1 MSQNKQIIIRKKT
14 DVSTDVKTPVKTEDD
29 NSTVISTPL
38 SVEVKKSKVKFSIQD
53 DKTKKTVKKHLNEN
67 KNSVDIFDVDNVDYR
82 YIMTHY
88 DFSKNKS
95 RPVITQYEK
104 ALMIGKRATQIER
117 GCHPNVKVLIGQ
129 SPIQIA
135 EEELRQRK
143 IPFIIERTIGTTHEY
158 WKPVDMEVDL
168 D

>member
-1 MSQNKQIIIRKKT
+1 MSQKKQIVIKKKT
-14 DVSTDVKTPVKTEDD
+14 ESKTGIKTKDDVSTVT
-29 NSTVISTPL
+29 STPL
-38 SVEVKKSKVKFSIQD
+38 SLSVDTKQSKVKFNINDEKS
-53 DKTKKTVKKHLNEN
+53 KKLVKKHLNEN
-67 KNSVDIFDVDNVDYR
+67 KNGIDIFDVDNVDYR

-88 DFSKNKS
+88 DFSKNRS

-117 GCHPNVKVLIGQ
+117 GCHPNVKVLSGQ
-129 SPIQIA
+129 SAIQIA

-158 WKPVDMEVDL
+158 WKPIDMEVDL

>member
-1 MSQNKQIIIRKKT
+1 MSEKKQVIIRKKT
-14 DVSTDVKTPVKTEDD
+14 DTKVKTDD
-29 NSTVISTPL
+29 QVDL
-38 SVEVKKSKVKFSIQD
+38 KKQSKVKFTIPVVDTTD
-53 DKTKKTVKKHLNEN
+53 DNKANELLQKSKKITKKTEN
-67 KNSVDIFDVDNVDYR
+67 KSSVNIFDVDNVDYR

-95 RPVITQYEK
+95 RAIITQYEK

-117 GCHPNVKVLIGQ
+117 GCHPNVKVLLGQ
-129 SPIQIA
+129 TPIQIA

-143 IPFIIERTIGTTHEY
+143 IPFIIERTIGTLHEY
-158 WKPVDMEVDL
+158 WKPIDMEIDL

>member
-1 MSQNKQIIIRKKT
+1 MSQKKQVVIRKKT
-14 DVSTDVKTPVKTEDD
+14 EKVKD
-29 NSTVISTPL
+29 TVISEELLDTKKQSKIKFTVPVTE
-38 SVEVKKSKVKFSIQD
+38 STDNKTHDTVQKSKKIIKKAND
-53 DKTKKTVKKHLNEN
+53 TKSSLN
-67 KNSVDIFDVDNVDYR
+67 IFDVDNVDYR

-95 RPVITQYEK
+95 RAVITQYEK

-117 GCHPNVKVLIGQ
+117 GCHPNVKVLPGQ
-129 SPIQIA
+129 TPIHIA

-143 IPFIIERTIGTTHEY
+143 IPFIIERTIGSAREY
-158 WKPVDMEVDL
+158 WKPIDMEIDL

>member
-1 MSQNKQIIIRKKT
+1 MSEKKQVIIRKKT
-14 DVSTDVKTPVKTEDD
+14 DSKVK
-29 NSTVISTPL
+29 STVVSSNDL
-38 SVEVKKSKVKFSIQD
+38 VEPKKQSKVKFNVTDSVD
-53 DKTKKTVKKHLNEN
+53 DSQHAETLQKNKKIVKKPEAKAAVN
-67 KNSVDIFDVDNVDYR
+67 IFDVNNVDYR

-88 DFSKNKS
+88 EFSKNKS

-117 GCHPNVKVLIGQ
+117 GCHPNVKVLPGQ
-129 SPIQIA
+129 TPIQIA

-143 IPFIIERTIGTTHEY
+143 IPFIIERTIGTSHEY
-158 WKPVDMEVDL
+158 WKPIDMEIDL

>member
-1 MSQNKQIIIRKKT
+1 MSDKKKVIIRKKT
-14 DVSTDVKTPVKTEDD
+14 DLKEK
-29 NSTVISTPL
+29 STVISEEL
-38 SVEVKKSKVKFSIQD
+38 VEPKKQLKVKFNVNDNSHQD
-53 DKTKKTVKKHLNEN
+53 ESMQKSKKITKKTEN
-67 KNSVDIFDVDNVDYR
+67 KSSVNIFDVDNVDYR

-95 RPVITQYEK
+95 RAVITQYEK

-117 GCHPNVKVLIGQ
+117 GCHPNVKVLLGQ
-129 SPIQIA
+129 TPIQIA

-143 IPFIIERTIGTTHEY
+143 IPFIIERTIGTLHEY
-158 WKPVDMEVDL
+158 WKPIDMEIDL

>member
-1 MSQNKQIIIRKKT
+1 MSQKKQVVIRKKT
-14 DVSTDVKTPVKTEDD
+14 ESKVKD
-29 NSTVISTPL
+29 TVISEEL
-38 SVEVKKSKVKFSIQD
+38 LDSKKQSKVKFNVIESSEDNKTHETVQ
-53 DKTKKTVKKHLNEN
+53 KTKKIIKKANDTKSSLN
-67 KNSVDIFDVDNVDYR
+67 IFDVDNVDYR

-95 RPVITQYEK
+95 RAVITQYEK

-117 GCHPNVKVLIGQ
+117 GCHPNVKVLQGQ
-129 SPIQIA
+129 TPIHIA

-143 IPFIIERTIGTTHEY
+143 IPFIIERTIGSSHEY
-158 WKPVDMEVDL
+158 WKPIDMEIDL